1 MPMEVRTAS
10 PRDAGP
16 MARLINEIIAIGGTT
31 AHRRP
36 FDKHRIRAVFI
47 AATRGI
53 CCFVAVEKAQILG
66 FQALEWCDPDWP
78 GEDRLPADWAVIATY
93 VAPAAHGGG
102 IGRALFR
109 ETAASA
115 KVWACASSMPPSA
128 RRTKAARLFM
138 GVSAS
143 SITAAE
149 PKAFQSGSRLDAGRL
164 GQGQGVGRVARLS
177 FRMSAGIRPL
187 LSPANCMSKS
197 RHCPLVLA

>member
-36 FDKHRIRAVFI
+36 FDKHRIRTEFI

-78 GEDRLPADWAVIATY
+78 AEDRLPADWAVIATY

-115 KVWACASSMPPSA
+115 KVV
-128 RRTKAARLFM
+128 
-138 GVSAS
+138 GVRFIDATIRKENQGGQAFYG
-143 SITAAE
+143 SIGFVDYRSGAE
-149 PKAFQSGSRLDAGRL
+149 S
-164 GQGQGVGRVARLS
+164 
-177 FRMSAGIRPL
+177 I
-187 LSPANCMSKS
+187 SK
-197 RHCPLVLA
+197 RFAP